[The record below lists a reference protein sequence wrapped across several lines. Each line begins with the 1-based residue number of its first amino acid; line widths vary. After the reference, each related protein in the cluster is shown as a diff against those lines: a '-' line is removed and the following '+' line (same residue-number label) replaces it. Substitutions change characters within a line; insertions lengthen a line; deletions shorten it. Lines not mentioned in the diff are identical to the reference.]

1 MLNLIHGFWTWVE
14 FFYYFFIVKC
24 SKIWNKIPYSY
35 GTWKYSEKKKKH
47 LFLKKKIILVGTFF
61 SGQSCWGGTNNR
73 LIRDL
78 PRINC
83 AIP

>member
-1 MLNLIHGFWTWVE
+1 MELGNIQ
-14 FFYYFFIVKC
+14 K
-24 SKIWNKIPYSY
+24 NKK
-35 GTWKYSEKKKKH
+35 TFVFEEKNN
-47 LFLKKKIILVGTFF
+47 FLVGTFF
-61 SGQSCWGGTNNR
+61 SGQSCWGGGGTNNR